1 MPPSPNLPLPIDA
14 DDDFLREAV
23 EQSEILPLL
32 VAIAT
37 HTGDHRVLEE
47 AVRPDAA
54 NMLVPDLGYTAEDFA
69 RSRRAAVDALIRYRD
84 AGCPAVAP
92 PDDETIDSLIEWLT
106 GGQDV
111 RSQLQVFREE
121 LDLRD
126 EDLRA
131 PEWRKVDVAPDRTF
145 RVAIVG
151 AGMSGL
157 AAAHRL
163 AQAGVDHVV
172 IEKNDDVGGT
182 WLENTYPGC
191 RVDVPTFFYSYSFA
205 QRADWPETYSRQ
217 DVLLDY
223 FRSVAEDFALRE
235 AIRFRTEVTSMA
247 WDDDR
252 KLWTLELLTPDG
264 EETIEAEA
272 VVSAVGQLNRPKYPD
287 IPGVDSF
294 EGMAFHSARW
304 DHDVDLAGRR
314 VGVIGTGCSAAQ
326 FIPVVAR
333 ESDHLTV
340 FQRTPNW
347 LAPAPSIADEIGS
360 GTRWLFERVPSYVH
374 WYRLFQF
381 WRLAEGMLIAAKVD
395 PDWEGEGTVSEINAF
410 VRELFVAHLQ
420 ETFADRPDLIEKV
433 TPDYPPIAKR
443 IVRDDGIWAETLT
456 RDDVALETTDIE
468 AITPTGVRTADGVE
482 HELDVLIYGT
492 GFQAADFLMPMKVVG
507 RDGVDLHDRWGG
519 DARAHLGITVPGFP
533 NLFCLYGPNTNIV
546 INGSIIF
553 FSEAEVHYLLQAVRF
568 LLAED
573 VAAIDCRPEVHD
585 AYNER
590 IDAGNRGMAWGA
602 SDVSS
607 WYKNQFGRV
616 AQNWPFSLW
625 EYWEQTRDIDPGD
638 YELIR

>member
-1 MPPSPNLPLPIDA
+1 MPPSPDLPLPIDA

-37 HTGDHRVLEE
+37 HTGDHRVLDE

-69 RSRRAAVDALIRYRD
+69 QSRRAAVDALTRYRD

-92 PDDETIDSLIEWLT
+92 PDDERIDSLIEWLT

-131 PEWRKVDVAPDRTF
+131 PGWHKADLAPDRTF

-294 EGMAFHSARW
+294 EGVAFHSARW

-456 RDDVALETTDIE
+456 RDDVVLETTDIE

-625 EYWEQTRDIDPGD
+625 EYWEQTRNIDPGD